1 MPAASNSFPEGII
14 AHLLDQIRSLPVF
27 SDDPDEINVFLDS
40 TNSLTLMIGS
50 GFGHWGMV
58 VIRPGSRETY
68 DGNHITTSIP
78 WDDGV
83 YFFSQYR

>member
-1 MPAASNSFPEGII
+1 M
-14 AHLLDQIRSLPVF
+14 
-27 SDDPDEINVFLDS
+27 VFLDS
-40 TNSLTLMIGS
+40 SNSLTLMVGS

-68 DGNHITTSIP
+68 PGNDQTTSFP

-83 YFFSQYR
+83 FFFSQYR